1 MSTTKGDKLLS
12 DILLNYENLITLLK
26 AYADASNSDQ
36 VVKLRKYD
44 GTEESVSIKSYG
56 NLLKDL
62 NNIQSQFNS
71 LINSETYRLQSNGEI
86 VTYKRTSLLNIDHL
100 KVFQLGAECVV
111 NPNKDIIENFV
122 FPLVQ
127 LPIELDK
134 IIESQNSVQANCYII
149 ENGFELIPDN
159 VSFLELNNLIKTGK
173 VTAKDF
179 TRTLQVKKKPIGL
192 YGTFDIINVTN
203 TGEAQTYN
211 VELNTLLYG
220 STLSLENNIQLKTGD
235 KLVTPDGSSE
245 FEIVFVDVLNKV
257 VRLHL
262 GEYYNG
268 FNALKPGVNA
278 LEFKQKFDESSD
290 SSIIYLPIKPK
301 QKLVTFFQLSNARFE
316 GYPSVGVKI
325 DTSDFTVIHNSKK
338 YTIDEYFENYVSDFS
353 SYLSGL
359 ISETTIPFSLGI
371 RPDKPVLENANF
383 QVVQINKHLIDSK
396 TKTEIESLNKQ
407 KQAIKNQIEYKQL
420 QIQQYEQ
427 ELNSLKYNS
436 IEEKN
441 YRIQTIKNIREEINV
456 LEQNVLT
463 TSRSIDN
470 QVSETGITN
479 QSPKYKII
487 GFWHIQPPIFNT
499 LTPPQHIVKY
509 EVQYRYLSRGIDVAD
524 TPTYKMIDNGKEV
537 LVTYSNWNTYQSS
550 SLTKI
555 IDETTKQPK
564 WEQQRLDSI
573 DNININQ
580 CAISINENESVEIR
594 IRAVSEAGYPITPL
608 MSEWSNII
616 RIDFPDSLK
625 DSNLQST
632 ITRNTRDLSL
642 AEFTNI
648 LYQQGILSHLAGT
661 IRDGDRVFHH
671 AAKDIASGQYTPEQK
686 NIPLDVVIRTL
697 IDEINRLKSKN
708 DQSSVVVSFVDFD
721 NESYLIQPNSTLEI
735 FAGNYTDTIDIVKS
749 EQYGSIITKRGY
761 IKLQNTSNIPV
772 EIQSLFKNQNAF
784 QTNGLKYVGYPVII
798 GDSVKQKA
806 KQILYFRNQELFSF
820 NESEL
825 LVRPYNATKTVPT
838 IQINNVK
845 ASASETEQTYL
856 GLDAQN
862 NIVAYALI
870 DSSIPINSI
879 ALHKSILN
887 NTTNEFKEKLKAEF
901 KRLQVY
907 GPYLREEK
915 IQTKIDDTVLSLLE
929 GTSTKIGFNH
939 IVDPYAIGEHTLGA
953 WLYPQILKD
962 SSIQTNGDGYN
973 ASFVIE
979 GNSEVLVPIIFEY
992 RMTDKLGQTYA
1003 QNPNDL
1009 TYTKK
1014 LGIDLIINNKEFNF
1028 DLQITAKLKS
1038 KISSLKSKSIST
1050 ISGAFV
1056 GEKKEV
1062 LQ

>member
-192 YGTFDIINVTN
+192 YGTFDIINVTP
-203 TGEAQTYN
+203 TGDAQTYN

-220 STLSLENNIQLKTGD
+220 STLSLENNIQLKPGD
-235 KLVTPDGSSE
+235 KLVTRDGSSE

-257 VRLHL
+257 VRLRL

-268 FNALKPGVNA
+268 FNALKPGVNV
-278 LEFKQKFDESSD
+278 LEFKQKFDEASD

-371 RPDKPVLENANF
+371 RPDKPALENANF

-470 QVSETGITN
+470 QVSETGIAN

-487 GFWHIQPPIFNT
+487 GFWHIQPPIFRSEERR
-499 LTPPQHIVKY
+499 V
-509 EVQYRYLSRGIDVAD
+509 
-524 TPTYKMIDNGKEV
+524 GKE
-537 LVTYSNWNTYQSS
+537 
-550 SLTKI
+550 
-555 IDETTKQPK
+555 
-564 WEQQRLDSI
+564 
-573 DNININQ
+573 
-580 CAISINENESVEIR
+580 C
-594 IRAVSEAGYPITPL
+594 
-608 MSEWSNII
+608 
-616 RIDFPDSLK
+616 
-625 DSNLQST
+625 
-632 ITRNTRDLSL
+632 
-642 AEFTNI
+642 
-648 LYQQGILSHLAGT
+648 
-661 IRDGDRVFHH
+661 
-671 AAKDIASGQYTPEQK
+671 
-686 NIPLDVVIRTL
+686 
-697 IDEINRLKSKN
+697 
-708 DQSSVVVSFVDFD
+708 
-721 NESYLIQPNSTLEI
+721 
-735 FAGNYTDTIDIVKS
+735 
-749 EQYGSIITKRGY
+749 
-761 IKLQNTSNIPV
+761 
-772 EIQSLFKNQNAF
+772 
-784 QTNGLKYVGYPVII
+784 
-798 GDSVKQKA
+798 
-806 KQILYFRNQELFSF
+806 
-820 NESEL
+820 
-825 LVRPYNATKTVPT
+825 
-838 IQINNVK
+838 
-845 ASASETEQTYL
+845 
-856 GLDAQN
+856 
-862 NIVAYALI
+862 
-870 DSSIPINSI
+870 
-879 ALHKSILN
+879 
-887 NTTNEFKEKLKAEF
+887 
-901 KRLQVY
+901 
-907 GPYLREEK
+907 
-915 IQTKIDDTVLSLLE
+915 
-929 GTSTKIGFNH
+929 
-939 IVDPYAIGEHTLGA
+939 
-953 WLYPQILKD
+953 
-962 SSIQTNGDGYN
+962 
-973 ASFVIE
+973 
-979 GNSEVLVPIIFEY
+979 
-992 RMTDKLGQTYA
+992 
-1003 QNPNDL
+1003 
-1009 TYTKK
+1009 
-1014 LGIDLIINNKEFNF
+1014 
-1028 DLQITAKLKS
+1028 
-1038 KISSLKSKSIST
+1038 
-1050 ISGAFV
+1050 
-1056 GEKKEV
+1056 
-1062 LQ
+1062 